1 MYQPDFPTVPF
12 RLGLYPVVDSVE
24 WIERLLEA
32 GVRTIQLRIKDKRDE
47 EVEADVIAAIALG
60 RRYDARLFIND
71 YWRLAMK
78 HNAYGVHLGQEDL
91 ETTDLKAIQAAGLRL
106 GVSTHDDMEI
116 DIALA
121 AKPSYIAL
129 GHVFPTQ
136 TKQMPSAPQ
145 GWRSWCG
152 ILNDWRIIPPWRSA
166 ASALNTLRR
175 YWRPASAVL
184 PWSAPLLRLPTGAT
198 LPRSYWQSR
207 EWAMND
213 RDFMRYSRQ
222 ILLGDIAIE
231 GQQKLLNSHVLI
243 VGLGGLG
250 SPAALYLAGAG
261 IGTLT
266 LADDDDVHLSN
277 LQRQILFTTDDIAR
291 SKSQVAQQHLTRLNP
306 DIELVSLQQRLK
318 GEALRHAV
326 ARADVVLDCTDNM
339 ATRQEIN
346 AACVALN
353 TPLITASAVGFGG
366 QVMVLTPPWEQG
378 CYRCLWPDDVEP
390 ERNCRTA
397 GIVGPVVGVMG
408 TLQAL
413 EAIKLLSGIET
424 PSGELRLFDGKTSQ
438 WRSLALR
445 RASGCPVCG
454 GQHANS
460 IQ

>member
-1 MYQPDFPTVPF
+1 
-12 RLGLYPVVDSVE
+12 
-24 WIERLLEA
+24 
-32 GVRTIQLRIKDKRDE
+32 
-47 EVEADVIAAIALG
+47 
-60 RRYDARLFIND
+60 
-71 YWRLAMK
+71 
-78 HNAYGVHLGQEDL
+78 
-91 ETTDLKAIQAAGLRL
+91 
-106 GVSTHDDMEI
+106 
-116 DIALA
+116 
-121 AKPSYIAL
+121 
-129 GHVFPTQ
+129 
-136 TKQMPSAPQ
+136 
-145 GWRSWCG
+145 
-152 ILNDWRIIPPWRSA
+152 
-166 ASALNTLRR
+166 
-175 YWRPASAVL
+175 
-184 PWSAPLLRLPTGAT
+184 
-198 LPRSYWQSR
+198 
-207 EWAMND
+207 MND

-231 GQQKLLNSHVLI
+231 GQQKLLNNHVLI

-277 LQRQILFTTDDIAR
+277 LQRQILFTTDDIAHP
-291 SKSQVAQQHLTRLNP
+291 KAQSAKLRLAQLNP
-306 DIELVSLQQRLK
+306 GSKLIVLQQRLTGDVLK
-318 GEALRHAV
+318 NAV

-346 AACVALN
+346 AACVTLN

-366 QVMVLTPPWEQG
+366 QLMVLTPPWGQG

-397 GIVGPVVGVMG
+397 GVLGPVVGVMG

-413 EAIKLLSGIET
+413 EAIKLLSGMET

-454 GQHANS
+454 GRHANS
-460 IQ
+460 VQ